1 MSKPKRKLT
10 GILAEFAED
19 LKKNGLGASSVASY
33 VRTAQLFLKH
43 VGTERIDRISEAD
56 TRAFFDRY
64 KTVSRRNH
72 AARVGAFLR
81 FAMKGLPAVI
91 NARGAESP
99 RAPAPTKKEI
109 ALKAKW
115 TLDKL
120 IDEKDKTDDL
130 VAKLARKLI
139 DHYMYFES
147 RMKGELENLDDVA
160 RFADECRDLIQSNL
174 TLFMQMSAAGRNV
187 HTRIDERVQG

>member
-10 GILAEFAED
+10 GILAEFADD
-19 LKKNGLGASSVASY
+19 LKKNGLGASSVGNY

-72 AARVGAFLR
+72 AARVSAFLK
-81 FAMKGLPAVI
+81 FATKGLPAVI
-91 NARGAESP
+91 GGSKSEP
-99 RAPAPTKKEI
+99 PKAPTKKEI
-109 ALKAKW
+109 ALRQKW
-115 TLDKL
+115 SVDKL
-120 IDEKDKTDDL
+120 ITEKDKSDDL
-130 VAKLARKLI
+130 VAKLARKVI
-139 DHYMYFES
+139 DHYMYFEG
-147 RMKGELENLDDVA
+147 RMKGEPDNLDDVA

-174 TLFMQMSAAGRNV
+174 ALFMSMSAAGRNV
-187 HTRIDERVQG
+187 HTRIDERAQL